1 MSDEE
6 ELDGDVTQEKSEK
19 KEFDLPESLEFS
31 LDRRTI
37 PVVLNDSKTGTSRT
51 YALRELDGTERD
63 RYLNLL
69 AARTKVGKDGK
80 PQGIKDFKDL
90 QADLVSKSL
99 LDDNGENVP
108 TNMIQKWPVS
118 VQAKLFKMAQKLS
131 ALEDESEKEA
141 KND

>member
-1 MSDEE
+1 MNDEE
-6 ELDGDVTQEKSEK
+6 SDNEETQVAPEK

-37 PVVLNDSKTGTSRT
+37 PVTLNDSKTGTSRT
-51 YALRELDGTERD
+51 YTLRELDGTERD

>member
-6 ELDGDVTQEKSEK
+6 LDDEETQVEPEK
-19 KEFDLPESLEFS
+19 KESDLPESLEFS

-37 PVVLNDSKTGTSRT
+37 PVTLKDSKTGTSRT
-51 YALRELDGTERD
+51 YTLRELDGTERD